1 MKITLALCLFL
12 IASTVNADVV
22 YVSGPGWGIR
32 LDGCQT
38 GYIDGVL
45 LTAECA
51 NEKHLPVAPTNE
63 TGFLIHFSALA
74 PNFSYDGQCRL
85 TSYAPPSY
93 SVWCDEIFADGFE
106 DIIG

>member
-1 MKITLALCLFL
+1 MKKLLALLLLVAAPVQAETIF
-12 IASTVNADVV
+12 
-22 YVSGPGWGIR
+22 VSGPGWNIR

-51 NEKHLPVAPTNE
+51 HVKRLPTDPAREN
-63 TGFLIHFSALA
+63 GFLIQFMALA
-74 PNFSYDGQCRL
+74 PNFSYNGQCRL

-93 SVWCDEIFADGFE
+93 AVWCDEIFADGFE
-106 DIIG
+106 GIAG